1 MNLYTRY
8 PELSVCKNEIE
19 AAIDA
24 ILHTYHQGG
33 KLLLCG
39 NGGSSADC
47 AHIAGELLKG
57 FLQSRPV
64 ADIHIPED
72 LRGRLQGSLPAIDL
86 TAQAAILSAYANDA
100 DPAMVYAQLVY
111 GYGKPEDIFIGL
123 STSGNSQNVVNAA
136 RVAKARGLKT
146 IAMTGANSSRLSEV
160 CDITIRVPRQKL
172 IRYRNC
178 ICRYIM
184 ISVPG

>member
-1 MNLYTRY
+1 MQ
-8 PELSVCKNEIE
+8 P
-19 AAIDA
+19 
-24 ILHTYHQGG
+24 
-33 KLLLCG
+33 
-39 NGGSSADC
+39 
-47 AHIAGELLKG
+47 
-57 FLQSRPV
+57 RPV

-72 LRGRLQGSLPAIDL
+72 LRGKLQGSLPAIDL

-160 CDITIRVPRQKL
+160 CDITIRVPETETYKVQEL
-172 IRYRNC
+172 HLPVYHD
-178 ICRYIM
+178 ICAKVEAHFWRD
-184 ISVPG
+184 SENLQVP